1 MLKPDPL
8 FYDVDCTVQKVY
20 KGISDGTSLC
30 LFACSVHLLGRS
42 SVCRRRDIR
51 RRIMTSS
58 AAILRR
64 KCHVVEPS
72 RRLSRSIRRVAMWGP
87 VHRTRVYVRSL
98 YVRWRRAFV
107 HVQKRTKTLCSQEGI
122 ERIYR
127 RGFIEK
133 KPQYVQTQNL
143 ATLTSRW
150 MIYLTK
156 ILIWHFR
163 AIAANMS
170 KIYYGRIL
178 FTFRCYTTKFDVFFL
193 SYDVRIWRR
202 PMPEQVP
209 QKSRSRYGGRA
220 L

>member
-98 YVRWRRAFV
+98 YVR
-107 HVQKRTKTLCSQEGI
+107 
-122 ERIYR
+122 
-127 RGFIEK
+127 
-133 KPQYVQTQNL
+133 
-143 ATLTSRW
+143 
-150 MIYLTK
+150 
-156 ILIWHFR
+156 
-163 AIAANMS
+163 
-170 KIYYGRIL
+170 
-178 FTFRCYTTKFDVFFL
+178 
-193 SYDVRIWRR
+193 
-202 PMPEQVP
+202 
-209 QKSRSRYGGRA
+209 
-220 L
+220 